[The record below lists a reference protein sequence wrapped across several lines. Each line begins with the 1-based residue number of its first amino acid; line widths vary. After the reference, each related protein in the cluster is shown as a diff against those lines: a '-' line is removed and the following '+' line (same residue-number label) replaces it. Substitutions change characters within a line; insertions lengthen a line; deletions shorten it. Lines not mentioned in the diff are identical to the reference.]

1 MSTGS
6 LRPAGD
12 PRTPHGDGVSFNNGL
27 TKTRNSFYARW
38 MAATVEYYDELMDS
52 LGDPESLTVLVVAG
66 ASRDA
71 VARALD
77 VDLHEPV
84 CHPWDNKVDSDYAAW
99 ALVEIDGG
107 VLGVEYTGYGDP
119 SVAALE
125 AMSRDGAAAAV
136 VRSNIEAHV
145 RFGCARDAEVL
156 FDAHEF
162 IASTSRT
169 SCRRSCDPSSTRVA
183 TTIAR
188 RVRRRPGDGRG
199 RHRPRAELRRVAAG
213 QRGPV
218 LRGPS
223 TPYTSA

>member
-1 MSTGS
+1 
-6 LRPAGD
+6 
-12 PRTPHGDGVSFNNGL
+12 
-27 TKTRNSFYARW
+27 

-84 CHPWDNKVDSDYAAW
+84 GHPWDDKQGADYSAW

-107 VLGVEYTGYGDP
+107 VLGVEYTGYADP
-119 SVAALE
+119 SLTALE
-125 AMSRDGAAAAV
+125 AMTRGGGAAAV
-136 VRSNIEAHV
+136 VRSNLQSHV

-162 IASTSRT
+162 RYVDESAGV
-169 SCRRSCDPSSTRVA
+169 P
-183 TTIAR
+183 
-188 RVRRRPGDGRG
+188 
-199 RHRPRAELRRVAAG
+199 AELRQLFDQVRDDDAIGGVAVALAMAEVVTG
-213 QRGPV
+213 LELTYDEAMLVNAAQFF
-218 LRGPS
+218 RGPS
-223 TPYTSA
+223 TAYGVPSNRA

>member
-1 MSTGS
+1 
-6 LRPAGD
+6 
-12 PRTPHGDGVSFNNGL
+12 
-27 TKTRNSFYARW
+27 

-136 VRSNIEAHV
+136 VRSNVEAHV

-162 IASTSRT
+162 ISVEEPDAVPT
-169 SCRRSCDPSSTRVA
+169 
-183 TTIAR
+183 
-188 RVRRRPGDGRG
+188 
-199 RHRPRAELRRVAAG
+199 ELRPLFDQGRDDDAPDEFAVALAMAEVVTG
-213 QRGPV
+213 LELSYAESLLVNAAQFF
-218 LRGPS
+218 RGPS
-223 TPYTSA
+223 MAYTSA